1 MSIFRNS
8 VYFVYDEYLQESRM
22 REICTS
28 GSTRGSGRRALLRKR
43 RLSLSTLLVQKEK
56 MEGMLWSVID
66 TTPGSAGKK
75 ESESTRR
82 IGPVCP
88 VWDSIKSLVTIP
100 FRAPRFTP
108 CDSSTF

>member
-43 RLSLSTLLVQKEK
+43 RLSLSTLLS
-56 MEGMLWSVID
+56 SV
-66 TTPGSAGKK
+66 
-75 ESESTRR
+75 
-82 IGPVCP
+82 V
-88 VWDSIKSLVTIP
+88 
-100 FRAPRFTP
+100 F
-108 CDSSTF
+108 